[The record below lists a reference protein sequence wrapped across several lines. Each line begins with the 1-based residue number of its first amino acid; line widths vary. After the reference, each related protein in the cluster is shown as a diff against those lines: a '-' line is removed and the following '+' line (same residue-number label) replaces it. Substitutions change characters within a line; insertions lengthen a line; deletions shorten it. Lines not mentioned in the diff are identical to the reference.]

1 MAQAFETVLT
11 KAGCSLSR
19 DAIDARIVNEV
30 REGKYTYEGT
40 TSTGGLIDTPSDVG
54 GWPEYK
60 GGTIPT
66 DTDGDGIPDTWEEAH
81 GLNPKSFADSKQET
95 LVSGKTNLECYL
107 CDMVKGL
114 Y

>member
-1 MAQAFETVLT
+1 M
-11 KAGCSLSR
+11 SHPNWNN
-19 DAIDARIVNEV
+19 ARL

-81 GLNPKSFADSKQET
+81 GLNPRSYADGRAST
-95 LVSGKTNLECYL
+95 LVSGVSNLEVYL
-107 CDMVKGL
+107 NAIVAHL
-114 Y
+114 YQKE